1 MTPEFNKWWDGE
13 PLIATNPYTV
23 NTPIYWAWEGW
34 QAATMAEREAC
45 AKVCEAKQS
54 IYLDKELYVM
64 ADAAVFCA
72 IAIRARTE

>member
-1 MTPEFNKWWDGE
+1 MTFAEWLSEKGGIP
-13 PLIATNPYTV
+13 TNNITLSEQIW
-23 NTPIYWAWEGW
+23 N
-34 QAATMAEREAC
+34 AATLAERDAC

-72 IAIRARTE
+72 IAIRARTK

>member
-1 MTPEFNKWWDGE
+1 MTFEEWRDEQPNQRYGE
-13 PLIATNPYTV
+13 AV
-23 NTPIYWAWEGW
+23 REAWN
-34 QAATMAEREAC
+34 AATLAEREAC